1 LKDFSEGSSRTNP
14 SYAYAY
20 AYAISFS
27 ERMSSEAG
35 NEPVETKQLHFED
48 VQ

>member
-14 SYAYAY
+14 SYAY